1 MANEVKKTKLSF
13 GGYAKATPTRY
24 RKLGDALLSVSTMI
38 TGFAIY
44 EEVKWLAFAALLLGS
59 AGKFL
64 TNFFADEDG
73 DGIADVD
80 Q

>member
-1 MANEVKKTKLSF
+1 MAKLGLGS
-13 GGYAKATPTRY
+13 YNKPTPTKF

-44 EEVKWLAFAALLLGS
+44 DDIKWLAFAALLLGS

-64 TNFFADEDG
+64 TNFYADEDG
-73 DGIADVD
+73 DGIADVE

>member
-1 MANEVKKTKLSF
+1 MAKAKKTKLSF
-13 GGYAKATPTRY
+13 GGYGKPTPTKY

-44 EEVKWLAFAALLLGS
+44 EELRWLAFTALLLGS
-59 AGKFL
+59 CGKFL

-73 DGIADVD
+73 NGIADID
-80 Q
+80 E

>member
-1 MANEVKKTKLSF
+1 MEQNVKQPMGLF
-13 GGYAKATPTRY
+13 GNISKKYYSPVPKNM

-44 EEVKWLAFAALLLGS
+44 EDYKWLAFTALLIGS

-64 TNFFADEDG
+64 TNFFSE
-73 DGIADVD
+73 
-80 Q
+80 

>member
-1 MANEVKKTKLSF
+1 MAKKTKLGLSSY
-13 GGYAKATPTRY
+13 GKATPTKY

-44 EEVKWLAFAALLLGS
+44 EDYKWLAFTALMIGS

-73 DGIADVD
+73 DGIADIE

>member
-1 MANEVKKTKLSF
+1 MNKEKIKLSLK
-13 GGYAKATPTRY
+13 GYAKVTPVKY
-24 RKLGDALLSVSTMI
+24 QKLGDALLSVSTMI

-44 EEVKWLAFAALLLGS
+44 EDYKWLAFVALLIGS

-64 TNFFADEDG
+64 TNFFADTDG
-73 DGIADVD
+73 DGVIDIE

>member
-1 MANEVKKTKLSF
+1 MSKKAKLGLSS
-13 GGYAKATPTRY
+13 YAKPTPAKY
-24 RKLGDALLSVSTMI
+24 RKLGDALLSVSTAI

-44 EEVKWLAFAALLLGS
+44 EEMKWLAMVALILGS

-73 DGIADVD
+73 DGIVD
-80 Q
+80 AEQ

>member
-1 MANEVKKTKLSF
+1 MENQMTQETPQEKTAKLSA
-13 GGYAKATPTRY
+13 GGYYKATPEKY

-44 EEVKWLAFAALLLGS
+44 EDYKWLAFAALLLGS

-64 TNFFADEDG
+64 TNFFSEED
-73 DGIADVD
+73 
-80 Q
+80 